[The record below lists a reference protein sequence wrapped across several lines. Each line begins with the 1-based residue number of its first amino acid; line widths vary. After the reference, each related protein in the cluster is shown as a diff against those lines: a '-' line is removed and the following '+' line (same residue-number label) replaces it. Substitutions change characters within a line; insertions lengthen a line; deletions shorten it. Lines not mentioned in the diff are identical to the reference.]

1 MHRQA
6 TALVLVPLDLSL
18 PCLVV
23 AAAAAPPLGAH
34 AVPLCLQLVVVV
46 GPVNPVLLERLSAL
60 PPTALVVQAA
70 ALLHHWP
77 APAQSAARTNHSHQ
91 HLRLLALP
99 VPECM

>member
-23 AAAAAPPLGAH
+23 VVAAPPPLGAH
-34 AVPLCLQLVVVV
+34 AVLLCLQLVVVG

-60 PPTALVVQAA
+60 LPMALVVQAA

-77 APAQSAARTNHSHQ
+77 APARTNHSHQ
-91 HLRLLALP
+91 HVRLLALP

>member
-23 AAAAAPPLGAH
+23 AAAAPPLGAH
-34 AVPLCLQLVVVV
+34 AVLLCLQLVVVV

-60 PPTALVVQAA
+60 LPMALVVQAA

-91 HLRLLALP
+91 H
-99 VPECM
+99 